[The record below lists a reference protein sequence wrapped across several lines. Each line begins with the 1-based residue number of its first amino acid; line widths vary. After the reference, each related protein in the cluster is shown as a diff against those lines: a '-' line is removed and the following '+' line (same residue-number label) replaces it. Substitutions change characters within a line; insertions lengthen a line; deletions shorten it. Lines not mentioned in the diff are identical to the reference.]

1 MKSFGWRRFLVG
13 VSLFMFVTSLLG
25 GCCFPTKKYEDAMK
39 TIEEATAKAEAAANK
54 AERCAEKCEKTFEKG
69 LRK

>member
-1 MKSFGWRRFLVG
+1 MKYFGWRRFLVG

-25 GCCFPTKKYEDAMK
+25 GCCCFPTKKYEDAMK

-54 AERCAEKCEKTFEKG
+54 AASSASNAQAAADKACD
-69 LRK
+69 